1 MPDNSNK
8 SKFRFIGYQILKSSI
23 EISDPRNVSDSLN
36 INFRK
41 SSGVNH
47 SENKYKLDLNIAI
60 DDDNKALL
68 IDVLC
73 HGFFEF
79 DRDISAEDQNTFFNT
94 SAPAILFPYIRAY
107 ITTLTSLSG
116 IKPLIL
122 PTINLTQ
129 GAVNDK
135 EKED

>member
-1 MPDNSNK
+1 MSEKANK
-8 SKFRFIGYQILKSSI
+8 SRFRFVGYQILKSNI
-23 EISDPRNVSDSLN
+23 EILDPHKISDSLN

-41 SSGVNH
+41 SSGINQ
-47 SENKYKLDLNIAI
+47 SENKYKLDINVRIN
-60 DDDNKALL
+60 DDNKALL

-79 DRDISAEDQNTFFNT
+79 DRDISIKEQGIFFNT
-94 SAPAILFPYIRAY
+94 SAPAILFPYLRAY

-122 PTINLTQ
+122 PTINLAQ
-129 GAVNDK
+129 GAVKDK